1 MTKWITRDT
10 DEIGTFG
17 EEKKRNKSNE
27 SNHNLRIFGKTKDVL
42 PIPIFADED
51 IPQRAKY

>member
-42 PIPIFADED
+42 PIPMFTDED
-51 IPQRAKY
+51 IPQKAKY